1 MISSESQPNE
11 VKAQTRG
18 HKKKARTKQ
27 ALIDAA
33 LEIYAQGGISD
44 LTLNDLASRAN
55 VSNGTIYNY
64 FKTREEVL
72 EAVSIEL
79 ANQFS
84 DQITM
89 MSQHITSGSVRTIL
103 GMRMFIQRALNDI
116 DWAKALLHVIHF
128 NSGMR
133 STVANAVRRDLND
146 GLKEGIFHIVDEEI
160 ALTML
165 VSSTI
170 GVLISIVEGRYNQG
184 DDLKLAE
191 MLLKA
196 FGVLPDQVAKIAN
209 MNIVESSLK

>member
-1 MISSESQPNE
+1 MLSSERQSSE
-11 VKAQTRG
+11 VKVQTRG
-18 HKKKARTKQ
+18 HKKKARTRQ
-27 ALIDAA
+27 SLIDAA

-44 LTLNDLASRAN
+44 LTLNDLASHAN

-84 DQITM
+84 DHITM

-146 GLKEGIFHIVDEEI
+146 GQKEGVFHIVDEEI

-209 MNIVESSLK
+209 MNIVESSLE